1 MIYNLYKP
9 KTCTSFSVVK
19 QVKKITSEKVGHSG
33 TLDPFADGVLVL
45 GIGKS
50 TKKLSEIIEYDKRY
64 TGIIKMGQKTDT
76 KDLTGSIIE
85 EKDIPTN
92 IDQVD
97 LNRLADSFIGKHMQ
111 KPPMYSARKVDGVR
125 LYKLARKNISI
136 ERKPKEIEVKYLSCS
151 LGRDGKL
158 LIEVECSSGTYIRVL
173 AEEICEKI
181 GTLGHLIE
189 LTRTKVGPFNID
201 ESLTVKKFEEK
212 WKS

>member
-19 QVKKITSEKVGHSG
+19 QIKKITSEKVGHSG

-50 TKKLSEIIEYDKRY
+50 TKKLSEIIEYDKKY
-64 TGIIKMGQKTDT
+64 TGVIKIGQKTDT
-76 KDLTGSIIE
+76 KDLTGSVIRE
-85 EKDIPTN
+85 EDIP
-92 IDQVD
+92 DMDKVD
-97 LNRLADSFIGKHMQ
+97 FNELANSFIGKHMQ

-125 LYKLARKNISI
+125 LYKLARKNISV
-136 ERKPKEIEVKYLSCS
+136 ERKPKEIEIKYLSC
-151 LGRDGKL
+151 LWNGNDKL
-158 LIEVECSSGTYIRVL
+158 LIDVECSSGTYIRVL

-181 GTLGHLIE
+181 GTVGHLTE

-201 ESLTVKKFEEK
+201 ESLTVEKFEEK

>member
-33 TLDPFADGVLVL
+33 TLDPFADGGLVL

-50 TKKLSEIIEYDKRY
+50 TKKLSEIIEYDKKY

-76 KDLTGSIIE
+76 KDLTGSIIK
-85 EKDIPTN
+85 EKDIPN
-92 IDQVD
+92 MDNVD
-97 LNRLADSFIGKHMQ
+97 LNELANSFIGKHMQ
-111 KPPMYSARKVDGVR
+111 KPPMYSAKKIDGVR
-125 LYKLARKNISI
+125 LYKLARKNISV

-151 LGRDGKL
+151 LDGDGKL
-158 LIEVECSSGTYIRVL
+158 RIEVECSSGTYIRVL

-201 ESLTVKKFEEK
+201 ESLTVERFEEK

>member
-19 QVKKITSEKVGHSG
+19 QIKKITSEKVGHSG

-50 TKKLSEIIEYDKRY
+50 TKKLSEIIEYDKKY
-64 TGIIKMGQKTDT
+64 TGVIKIGQKTDT
-76 KDLTGSIIE
+76 KDLTGSVIRE
-85 EKDIPTN
+85 EDIP
-92 IDQVD
+92 DMDKVD
-97 LNRLADSFIGKHMQ
+97 FNKLANFFIGKHMQ

-125 LYKLARKNISI
+125 LYKLARKNISV
-136 ERKPKEIEVKYLSCS
+136 ERKPKEIEIKYLSCS
-151 LGRDGKL
+151 WNGNDKL
-158 LIEVECSSGTYIRVL
+158 LIDVECSSGTYIRVL

-181 GTLGHLIE
+181 GTVGHLTE

-201 ESLTVKKFEEK
+201 ESLTVEKFEEK